1 MTMTGLFSKT
11 SSQPA
16 RRQIQIKKV
25 VDNILV
31 LPNQEYRIILETS
44 SINFEL
50 KSEDEQ
56 DVIIDSF
63 QNFLNALP
71 CQMQILVRVR
81 EIDID
86 KYVEDIAKF
95 KDKEKETV
103 YKKQI
108 ESYSAFVK
116 KLVSGNSILS
126 RRFYII
132 LPYHHPDK
140 HEDWK
145 VIKEHLNL
153 NRDIVMK
160 GLERMQM
167 KAWEL
172 TSLEILNLFY
182 TFYNPESVKTQTITK
197 ETLTTLFKYN
207 YV

>member
-1 MTMTGLFSKT
+1 MAILRNNYQS
-11 SSQPA
+11 A
-16 RRQIQIKKV
+16 RKQMQIKRIE
-25 VDNILV
+25 DNILV
-31 LPNQEYRIILETS
+31 LPNQEYRLILETS

-50 KSEDEQ
+50 KSEEEQ

-71 CQMQILVRVR
+71 CQIQILVRVR

-86 KYVEDIAKF
+86 KYADDI
-95 KDKEKETV
+95 DRSKEKEKDV
-103 YKKQI
+103 IYRQQI
-108 ESYSAFVK
+108 ETYSEFVK

-126 RRFYII
+126 RRFYIVI
-132 LPYHHPDK
+132 PYHHSEK

-153 NRDIVMK
+153 NQDIVIK

-167 KAWEL
+167 KAKQL
-172 TSLEILNLFY
+172 TSIEIINLFY
-182 TFYNPESVKTQTITK
+182 SFYNPETVKTQAITK
-197 ETLTTLFKYN
+197 ETLSALFKHN

>member
-1 MTMTGLFSKT
+1 MIKLFSKT
-11 SSQPA
+11 KSQPS
-16 RRQIQIKKV
+16 RQQIQIKKV

-31 LPNQEYRIILETS
+31 LPNQEYRLILETS

-50 KSEDEQ
+50 KSEEEQ

-71 CQMQILVRVR
+71 CQIQILVRVR

-86 KYVEDIAKF
+86 KYVEDIARS
-95 KDKEKETV
+95 KDKEKEAV
-103 YKKQI
+103 YRRQI

-132 LPYHHPDK
+132 LPYHHPEK
-140 HEDWK
+140 REDWK
-145 VIKEHLNL
+145 VIKEHINL
-153 NRDIVMK
+153 NRDIVIK

-167 KAWEL
+167 KAKML
-172 TSLEILNLFY
+172 TSIEIINLFY
-182 TFYNPESVKTQTITK
+182 TFYNPESVKTQAISK
-197 ETLTTLFKYN
+197 EALSALFKHN

>member
-1 MTMTGLFSKT
+1 MGFGTVG
-11 SSQPA
+11 SSWFGKVLGGFNYGQINHTL
-16 RRQIQIKKV
+16 RQVIFIKQI
-25 VDNILV
+25 V
-31 LPNQEYRIILETS
+31 LGPEFVPKE
-44 SINFEL
+44 
-50 KSEDEQ
+50 
-56 DVIIDSF
+56 
-63 QNFLNALP
+63 
-71 CQMQILVRVR
+71 
-81 EIDID
+81 
-86 KYVEDIAKF
+86 
-95 KDKEKETV
+95 DKEKESV

-132 LPYHHPDK
+132 LPYHHPDS

-167 KAWEL
+167 KAREL

-182 TFYNPESVKTQTITK
+182 TFYNPESVKTQAITK
-197 ETLTTLFKYN
+197 ETLSVLFKHN